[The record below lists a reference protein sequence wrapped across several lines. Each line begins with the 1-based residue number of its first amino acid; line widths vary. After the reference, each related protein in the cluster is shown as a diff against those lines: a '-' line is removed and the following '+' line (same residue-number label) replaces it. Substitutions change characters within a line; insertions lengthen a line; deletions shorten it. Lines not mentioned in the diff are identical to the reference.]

1 LQEVQEEEAVN
12 HIKAAFIEE
21 NFGASSENSNNKQ
34 PYLIKDIDGSMIDA
48 RPLLASLHKNI
59 LNKCASKTRIDKVK
73 CVLNAKDNECD
84 NNHEHE
90 EENDTQTFT
99 LGSFGAFCFE
109 DANVSGG
116 FRFWIGQI
124 DKILK
129 VRNGKKERIFQRIE
143 LTAKTQ
149 QEILL
154 CCSWLEPLLPADA
167 GKDEVLTAKEYVYC
181 PSSENR
187 EYISAEYLRY
197 IVQMEDSHQKQYKSI
212 DPDDLEVLG
221 NIIAAKASED
231 RQLPPTQQHQPMSVE
246 STTEQSTKRR
256 RKKSNNADDLILSTP
271 MEEGDGIE
279 GGFNSNTRVSRHGRK
294 TGTNSIFNDYFM

>member
-1 LQEVQEEEAVN
+1 M
-12 HIKAAFIEE
+12 FIV
-21 NFGASSENSNNKQ
+21 FFLFRQWCK
-34 PYLIKDIDGSMIDA
+34 
-48 RPLLASLHKNI
+48 
-59 LNKCASKTRIDKVK
+59 
-73 CVLNAKDNECD
+73 NAKDNECD